1 MVFFYHVDTIDI
13 ASPWFSLLPKLF
25 FGSGFNNLFCATT
38 LTSFRLLPASLV
50 KRGLFLLLML
60 FLFTSCLISGIST
73 YGCFELQS
81 IILQVCSPFKILCQ
95 EPVAANLPLVANGR
109 DHRALRHRTQLQLG
123 LGRSAAPVLLL
134 RNKPLQHRLRRL
146 EAHLWEGKQLGA

>member
-81 IILQVCSPFKILCQ
+81 IILQVCSCSYAHVLIYMLSKHISHLSVFP
-95 EPVAANLPLVANGR
+95 
-109 DHRALRHRTQLQLG
+109 RTKFQINFPCIHIFTNIYNFVTFCCFFFSQ
-123 LGRSAAPVLLL
+123 
-134 RNKPLQHRLRRL
+134 
-146 EAHLWEGKQLGA
+146 

>member
-1 MVFFYHVDTIDI
+1 MIGALTLILTAPLFLFGGFIMVFFYHVDTIDI

-81 IILQVCSPFKILCQ
+81 IILQVCSCSY
-95 EPVAANLPLVANGR
+95 A
-109 DHRALRHRTQLQLG
+109 H
-123 LGRSAAPVLLL
+123 VLIYAQTYLTFISISM
-134 RNKPLQHRLRRL
+134 NKVSDKFSFAYIFSPISTI
-146 EAHLWEGKQLGA
+146 

>member
-1 MVFFYHVDTIDI
+1 MIGALTLILTAPLFLFGGFIMVFFYHVDTIDI

-81 IILQVCSPFKILCQ
+81 IILQVSYAHVLIYAQTYLTFISISMNKVSDKFSPAYIFSPIS
-95 EPVAANLPLVANGR
+95 
-109 DHRALRHRTQLQLG
+109 TI
-123 LGRSAAPVLLL
+123 
-134 RNKPLQHRLRRL
+134 
-146 EAHLWEGKQLGA
+146 